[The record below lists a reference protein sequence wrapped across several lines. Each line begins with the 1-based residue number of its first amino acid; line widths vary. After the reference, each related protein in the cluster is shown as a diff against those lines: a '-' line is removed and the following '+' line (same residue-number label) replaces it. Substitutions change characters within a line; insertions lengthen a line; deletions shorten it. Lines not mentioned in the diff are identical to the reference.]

1 MKIKGNWIAINDS
14 VMNSSQILGKSPFF
28 FVGFLNRENGYITET
43 SAGNYEVL
51 CLIFMYDW
59 LNSC

>member
-1 MKIKGNWIAINDS
+1 MKVKGNWIAINDS

-28 FVGFLNRENGYITET
+28 VGFLNRENGYITEA

-51 CLIFMYDW
+51 CLIFMYDY
-59 LNSC
+59 